1 MQIILLPASAASSSS
16 STSAT
21 LRKFQNAIAP
31 KSCASSSSSEH
42 DCDSLADES
51 YEQQSTVSRKR
62 QRLNDLTEQEKL
74 FRRKLK
80 NRVAAQTARDK
91 KKAKME
97 ELEIIVEQLRIE
109 NERLKAEN
117 HLLLAEKMRLSN
129 KEEVAPNVVL
139 KEENVREMEAEMY
152 PVESAALINGPLP
165 QEQGYIQAT
174 VFRMLLQLMLL
185 LQSPAAQSK
194 PVQTDLVAVLE
205 QMSLISQEF
214 QQEPKLIQELVKSLG
229 SERPQIMSAEIL
241 RQPP

>member
-1 MQIILLPASAASSSS
+1 MQIILLPASGSNS
-16 STSAT
+16 SAT
-21 LRKFQNAIAP
+21 LRKFQNLVPAP
-31 KSCASSSSSEH
+31 KSCASSSSSSEH
-42 DCDSLADES
+42 DCDSLADDS
-51 YEQQSTVSRKR
+51 YDQQMTVPRKR
-62 QRLNDLTEQEKL
+62 QRLENLTEQEKL

-117 HLLLAEKMRLSN
+117 QLLLAEKMRLAIN
-129 KEEVAPNVVL
+129 EEEVAPVVVI
-139 KEENVREMEAEMY
+139 KEENVPEMEAEMY

-185 LQSPAAQSK
+185 LQSPAAQNKS
-194 PVQTDLVAVLE
+194 VQADLVAVME
-205 QMSLISQEF
+205 QMSQASQEL
-214 QQEPKLIQELVKSLG
+214 QQEPKLIQELLKSLG
-229 SERPQIMSAEIL
+229 RDQPQMMSTEML